1 MLTLRKLN
9 QFGNSG
15 MHVPHPLIRHS
26 FAKSAQLC
34 MRALP
39 LLASRR
45 GTGKP
50 QLTQNALSA
59 AGN

>member
-1 MLTLRKLN
+1 MLTLEKWS
-9 QFGNSG
+9 QFGNFW
-15 MHVPHPLIRHS
+15 MHVPHPPIRHR
-26 FAKSAQLC
+26 FAISAQLC
-34 MRALP
+34 MRGLP